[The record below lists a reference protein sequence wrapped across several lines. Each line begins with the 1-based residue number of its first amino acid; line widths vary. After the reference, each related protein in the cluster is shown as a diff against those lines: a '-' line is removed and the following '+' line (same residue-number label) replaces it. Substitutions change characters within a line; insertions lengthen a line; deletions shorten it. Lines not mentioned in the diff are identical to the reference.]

1 RTPSESLVPY
11 TTLFRSYDGEDRLI
25 SRTDRNGVTVE
36 MGYNLYGA
44 PLFQKAKDGSPGNFY
59 EYTPEGLLKCAISDG
74 MRYAYEYDEM
84 RSEEHTSELQS
95 RFDLV

>member
-1 RTPSESLVPY
+1 
-11 TTLFRSYDGEDRLI
+11 
-25 SRTDRNGVTVE
+25 

-59 EYTPEGLLKCAISDG
+59 EYTPDGLLKCAISDG

-84 RSEEHTSELQS
+84 DRLVRNVRPAAAPCISMPTTRMAIRSSKLTL
-95 RFDLV
+95 LVR